1 MKLALLVL
9 VLNAAGAKKPAR
21 LEVELAPPERARE
34 VVKVLALDRNVPQ
47 KMTGKTVDIRQ
58 VAGERAA
65 GRPGRWVVE
74 GLAPGSYDLYVETK
88 KGKFEGY
95 ALRPEEDSDRKV
107 TAKDRGKI
115 AEIFK
120 GIKTFE
126 EHKRILDL
134 GGNGRQAVALVELLR
149 TGKTSYA
156 KKLPGAVIWRVEYW
170 QFNKLYGVWR
180 KGDYQVLRRFI
191 TTKDEF
197 AKWDW
202 NFVPELGGI
211 DLKPGETRKL
221 KWTVPAK
228 FDPAKG
234 RSTHKPAPK
243 TAPAKKSK
251 EKKPAAE
258 TLGKEPTETRTD
270 LAAAMKR
277 ALAEV
282 NELKGGVVPFGVDP
296 VRGVREPAAEAP
308 AVEIAPVRREDGR

>member
-9 VLNAAGAKKPAR
+9 VLTTAAAAAEKPAR
-21 LEVELAPPERARE
+21 LEVELAPPERAKG
-34 VVKVLALDRNVPQ
+34 VVRILALDRDVPQ
-47 KMTGKTVDIRQ
+47 KMTGKTVKIRQ
-58 VAGERAA
+58 VAGKKVA
-65 GRPGRWVVE
+65 GKPGKWVVE

-95 ALRPEEDSDRKV
+95 VFRPDEKSDKKI
-107 TAKDRGKI
+107 TAKDRKKL

-120 GIKTFE
+120 HLKTFE

-156 KKLPGAVIWRVEYW
+156 RKLPGAVIWRVEYW

-180 KGDYQVLRRFI
+180 KGDYKVLRRFI
-191 TTKDEF
+191 TTKSKF
-197 AKWDW
+197 AKWNW

-211 DLKPGETRKL
+211 ELKPGETRKL

-234 RSTHKPAPK
+234 RSTDKPVPK
-243 TAPAKKSK
+243 TVPAKKP
-251 EKKPAAE
+251 KK
-258 TLGKEPTETRTD
+258 K
-270 LAAAMKR
+270 K
-277 ALAEV
+277 
-282 NELKGGVVPFGVDP
+282 
-296 VRGVREPAAEAP
+296 P
-308 AVEIAPVRREDGR
+308 AVEIAPARREGSR